1 MTEIEIERT
10 LCFNVDGALCVLNIN
25 KEKPSEEIKNIMNS
39 IQNWLNPKISRGIK
53 YKLGWINSSSQNNMM
68 TGLGL
73 NKGES
78 LKLVL
83 INKGMRK
90 RFHLYHGNITEENL

>member
-39 IQNWLNPKISRGIK
+39 IQNWLN
-53 YKLGWINSSSQNNMM
+53 Q
-68 TGLGL
+68 
-73 NKGES
+73 
-78 LKLVL
+78 KLVEELNINQDGL
-83 INKGMRK
+83 IPQVK
-90 RFHLYHGNITEENL
+90 II